1 MRKFKLNR
9 WILTLNAGSSSIK
22 YSLFQFKK
30 GKLKI
35 EEKGMVEKIGE
46 EISYFQKTGDKK
58 IKVKIENHAQA
69 LGLLL
74 RELKKKIK
82 EPLTLY
88 GVGHRVVHGGEKF
101 KDSVIINSK
110 VLNTIKKFS
119 DLAPLHNPPAVL
131 VISECMKRLKS
142 VPQVAV
148 FDTSFHQTIPERAF
162 IYALPYKFY
171 TRYGIR
177 RYGFHGTS
185 HRYVTMEAARRL
197 GKDIKRLKLITC
209 HLGNG
214 CSITAVDKGRSIDT
228 SMGFTPLEGLVMG
241 TRCGDIDPAIIFYLA
256 DKGYRPKE
264 IERILNRKSGLLGLS
279 GISND
284 MRVIEQKMRKGNRRA
299 KLAYEVF
306 VYRLAKYISAYL
318 GILGGA
324 DAVVFTAG
332 IGEHQ
337 NRVREDIKKILDPV
351 FKKFRT
357 KILVIPTNEE
367 LMIATEVLRLL
378 K

>member
-1 MRKFKLNR
+1 
-9 WILTLNAGSSSIK
+9 
-22 YSLFQFKK
+22 
-30 GKLKI
+30 
-35 EEKGMVEKIGE
+35 MVEKIGE
-46 EISYFQKTGDKK
+46 EISYFQKTGEKK
-58 IKVKIENHAQA
+58 VKVKIENHAQA

-74 RELKKKIK
+74 KELRKKIND
-82 EPLTLY
+82 PLRLY

-101 KDSVIINSK
+101 KDSVIINSR
-110 VLNTIKKFS
+110 VLNAIKKFS
-119 DLAPLHNPPAVL
+119 HLAPLHNPPAVV
-131 VISECMKRLKS
+131 VISECMKLLKS

-162 IYALPYKFY
+162 VYALPYKFY

-185 HRYVTMEAARRL
+185 HRYVSMEAAKLLR
-197 GKDIKRLKLITC
+197 KDIKKLKLITC

-214 CSITAVDKGRSIDT
+214 CSITAIDKGKSIDT

-241 TRCGDIDPAIIFYLA
+241 TRSGDIDPAIIFYLA
-256 DKGYRPKE
+256 EKGYGLKE
-264 IERILNRKSGLLGLS
+264 IEKILNRESGLLGLS

-284 MRVIEQKMRKGNRRA
+284 MRIIEKKMKEGNKRA
-299 KLAYEVF
+299 KLAYDVF
-306 VYRLAKYISAYL
+306 IYRLAKYISAYL

-324 DAVVFTAG
+324 EAVVFTAG

-337 NRVREDIKKILDPV
+337 DMVRKDIKKILAPV
-351 FKKFRT
+351 FKKFKT

>member
-1 MRKFKLNR
+1 MKKSDLKT

-22 YSLFQFKK
+22 YSLFQYK
-30 GKLKI
+30 GKLRV

-46 EISYFQKTGDKK
+46 ESSYFEKSGGRK
-58 IKVKIENHAQA
+58 IKVKARNHGQA
-69 LGLLL
+69 LGVILKDLLG
-74 RELKKKIK
+74 KIDS
-82 EPLTLY
+82 PSSLY

-101 KDSVIINSK
+101 KDSVIINSR
-110 VLNTIKKFS
+110 VLKTIKKFS
-119 DLAPLHNPPAVL
+119 HLAPLHNPPAIV
-131 VISECMKRLKS
+131 VISACMNLLKS

-171 TRYGIR
+171 TRYRIR

-185 HRYVTMEAARRL
+185 HRYVTIEAARRL
-197 GKDIKRLKLITC
+197 GKDVSSLKLITC

-214 CSITAVDKGRSIDT
+214 CSITAVDKGKSVDT

-256 DKGYRPKE
+256 QRGYKLEE
-264 IERILNRKSGLLGLS
+264 IEEILNRKSGLLGIS

-284 MRVIEQKMRKGNRRA
+284 MRIVEKKMGKGNRRA
-299 KLAYEVF
+299 KIAYEVF

-337 NRVREDIKKILDPV
+337 KRVREDVKKILNPV
-351 FKKFRT
+351 LRKCGTR
-357 KILVIPTNEE
+357 ILVIPTNEE
-367 LMIATEVLRLL
+367 LMIAKEVLRLL